1 MPGVI
6 EIEQYAFYSCTALT
20 DVEFGKKLE
29 IIGRSAFCDCRSLRS
44 VKMPSVRMIEQH
56 AFGYCKQ
63 LTDMELPVVERI
75 GVGAFHCCPRLQ
87 RIAIPLKDS
96 MFPLDA
102 FDQRCTQFD
111 TCGNLSTVDLVGG
124 IHNTIS
130 SFLLESWRDEMD
142 QEIGRINRVLPYTPR
157 EKADTIRQWIVS
169 VINRMEHYKS
179 QHNQLLKENMT
190 QVELAVWKAK
200 LDEKEEDNS
209 NVMVQAKKA
218 RIDVESARKERRIT
232 SGASIVIKNV
242 LPFLQLG

>member
-1 MPGVI
+1 MDHRFTI
-6 EIEQYAFYSCTALT
+6 FDACDDLT
-20 DVEFGKKLE
+20 
-29 IIGRSAFCDCRSLRS
+29 
-44 VKMPSVRMIEQH
+44 
-56 AFGYCKQ
+56 
-63 LTDMELPVVERI
+63 
-75 GVGAFHCCPRLQ
+75 
-87 RIAIPLKDS
+87 
-96 MFPLDA
+96 
-102 FDQRCTQFD
+102 
-111 TCGNLSTVDLVGG
+111 TVDLVGVEG

-169 VINRMEHYKS
+169 VINRMDHYKS